1 METIFL
7 IYVLYAVVV
16 LIWSSLSQS
25 DLGMRHLVISAALLQ
40 EGAVLGKNPIVI
52 ELHAVQPKSRVADI
66 PGSLVVSR
74 AELSSL
80 VRWTPAGATLVFYEH
95 EEGRH
100 LDSRVEQALL
110 KLGISVVYW
119 LDLHTDYEPT
129 HAGVETRAA
138 SGVLQQSVSISKRR
152 RLP

>member
-52 ELHAVQPKSRVADI
+52 ELHAAQPKSRVADI

-74 AELSSL
+74 ADLSSL
-80 VRWTPAGATLVFYEH
+80 VRWTPPGATLVFYEH

-119 LDLHTDYEPT
+119 FDLHTDSEPT
-129 HAGVETRAA
+129 HTGVETRAP